1 MSAPGP
7 RGILPSLLL
16 QQVRN
21 TASWALD
28 GHPDAQWAEALRAAP
43 SLDATYGQADQRA
56 QYLRV
61 LLAAHYATV
70 GTFVPTDV
78 DSQIRHHQW
87 QAVRDPEVLSSLVDV
102 VDEASTWPAS
112 AVSARVVELGAAG
125 TLSGHDGEWFSVRA
139 GALGRALALGA
150 ESLVERLTSHI
161 EDELTREAA
170 ALRDALRGPDSPARA
185 RRTLC
190 IVTTL
195 AHNLGDLSRV
205 VEAWPEGTPRR
216 VEYAERYVRL
226 GHDAAGRHEGLF
238 ARAGEWN
245 KAIMAVEN
253 HRYLSLRDA
262 RALRSDRALLL
273 PFPPWLD
280 TWGETLGRTLG
291 SSDTEALAEVV
302 AALLEGHRRTPKQLA
317 WGRALAGI
325 HRTSPGGLERLVPR
339 LPTRLRKDLSGGP
352 LREAL
357 SVDADR
363 FEARV
368 ANLFKA
374 ARTGPPR

>member
-1 MSAPGP
+1 MTPGQW
-7 RGILPSLLL
+7 LLL
-16 QQVRN
+16 VV
-21 TASWALD
+21 TAASFASSILIGKILIAD
-28 GHPDAQWAEALRAAP
+28 LPPLTLAAM
-43 SLDATYGQADQRA
+43 
-56 QYLRV
+56 RV

-216 VEYAERYVRL
+216 VE
-226 GHDAAGRHEGLF
+226 
-238 ARAGEWN
+238 WN
-245 KAIMAVEN
+245 KAVMAVEN